1 MPSEFL
7 IQKCFF
13 NTRSIGCEI
22 LKLFLGRSNKMLLE
36 LSMTLGTLLGKYFF
50 LRDSASNPEGVI
62 RDSRVSVS
70 DVFYTVSRDYL
81 PCILEM
87 EGVKEGKSMAGK
99 DLRKRKGRKDRVG
112 GEEMEKRKR
121 WSRY

>member
-87 EGVKEGKSMAGK
+87 EGVKEGKFVCLAFLNFIFKSHFSMFTVVQRPI
-99 DLRKRKGRKDRVG
+99 L
-112 GEEMEKRKR
+112 
-121 WSRY
+121 